1 MQSYSIPKKQQKNL
15 KQRHKWVAHLKSNM
29 PLYLIPKKQQ
39 KNLLQ
44 WAESFKMTHNNLY
57 EHIQKYITQKQK
69 AEENKRQI
77 QSPSDRAT
85 KRQRRR

>member
-1 MQSYSIPKKQQKNL
+1 MGKA
-15 KQRHKWVAHLKSNM
+15 HEWVAHLKSNM
-29 PLYLIPKKQQ
+29 LPYSIHKKQQ
-39 KNLLQ
+39 QNLLE
-44 WAESFKMTHNNLY
+44 WAETFKMTHNNLY

-77 QSPSDRAT
+77 HSPSDRAT